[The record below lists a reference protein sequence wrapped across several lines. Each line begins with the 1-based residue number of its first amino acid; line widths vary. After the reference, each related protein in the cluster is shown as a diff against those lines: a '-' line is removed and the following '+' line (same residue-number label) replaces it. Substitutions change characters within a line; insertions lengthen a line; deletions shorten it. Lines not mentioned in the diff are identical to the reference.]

1 LEPNPRINVSAQE
14 RSRTST
20 PLRALAPEAS
30 ASAIP
35 PLGRR
40 SVLLNRV
47 LRLYQMLTRLTIV
60 ANFVSIDVTMRKF
73 IFGTT
78 FLFLAPFGLVFL
90 LVTVLAI
97 YEFNATSSN
106 LTAMNTVAYAALP
119 TSQNIQS
126 AEITQG
132 DGRVERLREFFAA
145 YNSPLEPFAQDVVA
159 AADEYGLDFRLVP
172 SIAMQESGLCKTIP
186 DNSYNCWGFGVYNH
200 TAVHFDSYKDGIYTV
215 TKALATRYKDK
226 GLVTPQQI
234 MTMYTPSSNGSWAF
248 GVNTFMQQLQ

>member
-1 LEPNPRINVSAQE
+1 
-14 RSRTST
+14 
-20 PLRALAPEAS
+20 
-30 ASAIP
+30 
-35 PLGRR
+35 
-40 SVLLNRV
+40 
-47 LRLYQMLTRLTIV
+47 MLTRLTIC
-60 ANFVSIDVTMRKF
+60 ANFVSIELIMRKF

-97 YEFNATSSN
+97 YELHAMSPN
-106 LTAMNTVAYAALP
+106 LTAINNNVAYAALP

-126 AEITQG
+126 AEITQS

-145 YNSPLEPFAQDVVA
+145 YNSPLEPYAADVVA

-215 TKALATRYKDK
+215 TKTLAEKYKAN

-248 GVNTFMQQLQ
+248 GVNTFMNQLQ